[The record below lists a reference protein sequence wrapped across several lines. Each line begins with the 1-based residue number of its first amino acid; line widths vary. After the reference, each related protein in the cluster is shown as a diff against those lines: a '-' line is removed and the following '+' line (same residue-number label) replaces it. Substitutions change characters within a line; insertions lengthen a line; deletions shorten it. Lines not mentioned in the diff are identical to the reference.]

1 MLEESGGGFSTWD
14 EIFFYIFFSSN
25 RIRVLYRKKIA
36 VALKVGTMLLFL
48 SLQLQEEWSFTT
60 LLGRKVHTYLWP
72 VTENT

>member
-36 VALKVGTMLLFL
+36 VALKVGTYYVVVFVITITSRMNIYNLARL
-48 SLQLQEEWSFTT
+48 
-60 LLGRKVHTYLWP
+60 
-72 VTENT
+72 